1 MCFNLRDAIESDSF
15 TSNMP
20 STAKVGFTGK
30 AHHLEAYPEAIKK
43 VAQAVVSRGEAQGLP
58 LALCAH
64 PQVTDCTPSPFSATM
79 D

>member
-1 MCFNLRDAIESDSF
+1 
-15 TSNMP
+15 MP

-30 AHHLEAYPEAIKK
+30 AHHLELYPEAIKK

-58 LALCAH
+58 LARCAH
-64 PQVTDCTPSPFSATM
+64 PQITEGDCTPSPFSATT